1 MLELV
6 AMFYRNI
13 MYQGCITCVE
23 LIKDLSHNAKIS
35 RKEVLCSRVGHER
48 ERERELELE
57 FLSSIKRP
65 ILTYG
70 TRVYMCS

>member
-48 ERERELELE
+48 ERELELE
-57 FLSSIKRP
+57 FLSSIKRLV
-65 ILTYG
+65 LTNG